1 MTVMLLRVEAKPR
14 PLNFG
19 QVYIPTNDAED
30 VEVQNVYL
38 TIDDIEKC
46 VIQRRGYGISTQ
58 RLGKVLYTQAVES
71 LDWENKMIES
81 KIRIYPWYK

>member
-1 MTVMLLRVEAKPR
+1 MLLRVEAKPR
-14 PLNFG
+14 PLNFV

-46 VIQRRGYGISTQ
+46 VIQRRSYGISTQ
-58 RLGKVLYTQAVES
+58 RLGKVLYTQAVEG

-81 KIRIYPWYK
+81 KIIIYPWYK